1 MNAREAAVFPATAQ
15 VNTGNQTLA
24 TVATEKPR
32 FGEIVAIFAIGL
44 SHLTSCE
51 IKGDLEGYFY
61 WRRRK
66 KGLKKKATRC
76 STSFIILA
84 RRAQI

>member
-44 SHLTSCE
+44 CNLNITKDQGAAK
-51 IKGDLEGYFY
+51 I
-61 WRRRK
+61 
-66 KGLKKKATRC
+66 C
-76 STSFIILA
+76 SLYQ
-84 RRAQI
+84 RRASFSYIFLLLGKRNLYTEDFVI